1 MSKVGVVLLAGF
13 VLTLLAGLGLGIVI
27 AGPPAPKAERTYLD
41 RLVED
46 YDLAPAQAD
55 KVRAALEAEDRAI
68 TAVLERLDLQV
79 RDEIVAA
86 RARAQDEIRAAL
98 TDAQRARF
106 DRDAAAL
113 VEPKE
118 EAGK

>member
-1 MSKVGVVLLAGF
+1 MNKVGVVLLAGF
-13 VLTLLAGLGLGIVI
+13 VLTLLAGIAIGIVVG
-27 AGPPAPKAERTYLD
+27 GPPAAKVERTYLD
-41 RLVED
+41 RLIED

-55 KVRAALEAEDRAI
+55 KVRAALAAEDRAI
-68 TAVLERLDLQV
+68 NAVLERLDLQV

-86 RARAQDEIRAAL
+86 RAHAQDAIRAAL

-106 DRDAAAL
+106 DR

-118 EAGK
+118 EARK

>member
-1 MSKVGVVLLAGF
+1 MNKVGVVLSAGF
-13 VLTLLAGLGLGIVI
+13 VLTLLAGIGLGIVV
-27 AGPPAPKAERTYLD
+27 AGPPAANAERTYLD
-41 RLVED
+41 RLIED

-68 TAVLERLDLQV
+68 LAVLERLDLQV

-98 TDAQRARF
+98 TDAQRERF
-106 DRDAAAL
+106 DRDAAAA

-118 EAGK
+118 EASK